1 MNNVEFETVLRKAIA
16 GSEKD
21 LELIFELY
29 EPLIYK
35 YSCVKGEYNEDMHQQ
50 LLLHIALN
58 IHKFSDYCLKFF

>member
-1 MNNVEFETVLRKAIA
+1 MNNVDFETVLRNAIA

-58 IHKFSDYCLKFF
+58 IHKFPV

>member
-1 MNNVEFETVLRKAIA
+1 MNNEEFELTIRRAIA

-21 LELIFELY
+21 LELIFKLY

-35 YSCVKGEYNEDMHQQ
+35 YSCIKGEYNEDMHQQ

-58 IHKFSDYCLKFF
+58 IHKFPIR